1 MASTASIFTTSV
13 LSVDVHSSLV
23 EQRRL
28 QVAFA
33 DETANKIQRAVL
45 WGQADNLMMVPTG
58 CDQRSERQGWTGDS
72 GVTADEASLNYDM
85 GRFCKSLRS
94 VVPRPPS

>member
-1 MASTASIFTTSV
+1 MASTASIFSTSV
-13 LSVDVHSSLV
+13 LSFDEHLSLV

-45 WGQADNLMMVPTG
+45 WGQADNLMMVPTD
-58 CDQRSERQGWTGDS
+58 CDNRAERQGWTGGATMTLS
-72 GVTADEASLNYDM
+72 
-85 GRFCKSLRS
+85 RFPCAR
-94 VVPRPPS
+94 

>member
-1 MASTASIFTTSV
+1 MAP
-13 LSVDVHSSLV
+13 SSLV

-85 GRFCKSLRS
+85 GRFCKPLRA
-94 VVPRPPS
+94 VVPAASELTHLPC